1 MKGKFFLI
9 LGSIGILFLSAV
21 SNLPA
26 QTAQKL
32 TVWTRSYNQ
41 PQLEPIVNKWNALG
55 GVQIEALYIADAE
68 YITKVSTAFATNSEP
83 DILSSDVV
91 YMPQLNLANRF
102 ADLTDRIKALPYGD
116 KMIPGHLAIGTYDKK
131 KFAIPFS
138 VDVSVLF
145 YNKGLF
151 KKAGLNPNNPPRTW
165 AEVVSA
171 SEKIKALGKDYYGF
185 YFTGAGSGA
194 YAFTW
199 LPAIW
204 ASGGDILTPDAKKAT
219 INTPLVRDAL
229 SYYKELV
236 DKKLVPE
243 GASVDTG
250 ANWVAPFLTGKIGM
264 LINGPSTISLLKKD
278 HPEIDFGVTLIPG
291 KTGGTGSFTGG
302 DDMAIS
308 KNSKNIDA
316 AWKFLS
322 FIVSDDVQL
331 ELYAKNGYP
340 TLRTDLANNK
350 YVQGD
355 PRLVTVNKAVGVGKC
370 PYTFQYNE
378 LINDVNGPFAK
389 LCYTAIFK
397 GDVAGAVQQG
407 QEEFTKI
414 LNE

>member
-229 SYYKELV
+229 SYYK
-236 DKKLVPE
+236 
-243 GASVDTG
+243 
-250 ANWVAPFLTGKIGM
+250 
-264 LINGPSTISLLKKD
+264 
-278 HPEIDFGVTLIPG
+278 
-291 KTGGTGSFTGG
+291 
-302 DDMAIS
+302 
-308 KNSKNIDA
+308 
-316 AWKFLS
+316 
-322 FIVSDDVQL
+322 
-331 ELYAKNGYP
+331 
-340 TLRTDLANNK
+340 
-350 YVQGD
+350 
-355 PRLVTVNKAVGVGKC
+355 
-370 PYTFQYNE
+370 
-378 LINDVNGPFAK
+378 
-389 LCYTAIFK
+389 
-397 GDVAGAVQQG
+397 
-407 QEEFTKI
+407 
-414 LNE
+414 

>member
-1 MKGKFFLI
+1 MRSKPLLI
-9 LGSIGILFLSAV
+9 LICLGFL
-21 SNLPA
+21 A
-26 QTAQKL
+26 QSTVASVWADTPLKL
-32 TVWTRSYNQ
+32 TIWTRSYNQ
-41 PQLEPIVNKWNALG
+41 PQLQPIVDRWNAQG
-55 GVQIEALYIADAE
+55 GAQIDALYVPDAE

-91 YMPQLNLANRF
+91 YMPQLNLAHRF
-102 ADLTDRIKALPYGD
+102 ADLTDMIKALPYGD
-116 KMIPGHLAIGTYDKK
+116 KLIPGHIVIGTFEQRKY
-131 KFAIPFS
+131 AVPFS

-151 KKAGLNPNNPPRTW
+151 RKAGLSPDSPPKTW
-165 AEVVSA
+165 AEVVKDA
-171 SEKIKALGKDYYGF
+171 QRIKSLGKDYYGF

-204 ASGGDILTPDAKKAT
+204 ASGGDIFSPDAKSAT
-219 INTPLVRDAL
+219 IDTPIVRDAL
-229 SYYKELV
+229 KYYKEMV
-236 DKKLVPE
+236 DKRLVPE

-250 ANWVAPFLTGKIGM
+250 ANWVAPFLTGKVGM
-264 LINGPSTISLLKKD
+264 LINGPSTIALLKKE

-302 DDMAIS
+302 DDIAIS
-308 KNSKNIDA
+308 RNSKNIAA

-322 FIVSDDVQL
+322 FMLSDEVQL

-355 PRLVTVNKAVGVGKC
+355 PRLVTVNKAVGIGRC

-397 GDVAGAVQQG
+397 GDVDGAVRTGQQ
-407 QEEFTKI
+407 EFTKI
-414 LNE
+414 MNE

>member
-1 MKGKFFLI
+1 MKAKRSMI
-9 LGSIGILFLSAV
+9 LGSLGLLLLVAV
-21 SNLPA
+21 SSLPA
-26 QTAQKL
+26 QSADKL
-32 TVWTRSYNQ
+32 TLWTRAYNQ
-41 PQLEPIVNKWNALG
+41 PQLKPIVDKWNSLG
-55 GVQIEALYIADAE
+55 GVQVEAVYITDSE
-68 YITKVSTAFATNSEP
+68 YVTKVSTAFATDSEP

-116 KMIPGHLAIGTYDKK
+116 KLIPGHIAIGTYQDRQ
-131 KFAIPFS
+131 FAVPFS

-151 KKAGLNPNNPPRTW
+151 RKAGLNPDNPPKSW
-165 AEVVSA
+165 GEVIKA
-171 SEKIKALGKDYYGF
+171 AEKIKALGKDYYGF

-204 ASGGDILTPDAKKAT
+204 ASGGDILSPDAKSAT
-219 INTPLVRDAL
+219 IDSPAVKDAL
-229 SYYKELV
+229 SYYKEMV

-250 ANWVAPFLTGKIGM
+250 ANWVAPFLSGKVGM
-264 LINGPSTISLLKKD
+264 IINGPSTISLLKKD
-278 HPEIDFGVTLIPG
+278 HPEIDFGVALIPG
-291 KTGGTGSFTGG
+291 KNGGAGSFTGG
-302 DDMAIS
+302 DDIAIT

-322 FIVSDDVQL
+322 FITSEEVQL

-340 TLRTDLANNK
+340 TLRSDLVDNT
-350 YVQGD
+350 YVRGD
-355 PRLVTVNKAVGVGKC
+355 SRLVTVNKAVGIGKC

-378 LINDVNGPFAK
+378 LINDINGPFAK
-389 LCYTAIFK
+389 LCYAAIFK
-397 GDVAGAVQQG
+397 GDVDGAAKTG
-407 QEEFTKI
+407 QDEFTKI